1 MNVEF
6 LKLSPQT
13 VRVVR
18 GLPRE
23 LTQAG
28 TAAHQ
33 EAVFRAAEVADVD
46 LVATDLV
53 AAELAGAAAGR
64 ILMAKVAFLGLGVM
78 GYPMA
83 GHLKTKGGHHVTVY
97 NRTPAK
103 AEKWVAQ
110 FGGRSAS
117 TPRAAAEGQEFVM
130 ACVGNDH
137 DLREV
142 TLGANGA
149 FHGVGKGAVFVDH
162 TTASAEIAREL
173 HAAARR
179 GGFDAVDAPV
189 SGGQAGAE
197 NGALTV
203 MCGGDAEP
211 FGRAEKIIAAYARAC
226 NLMGDSGAGQ
236 LAKMCN
242 QICIAGLVQGL
253 AEALHFAK
261 RADLDIEKLIAT
273 ISKGAAQSWQM
284 ENRYKTMAAGKF
296 DFGFAV
302 DWMRKDL
309 GICLAEA
316 RRNGAHLPVTAL
328 VDQFYSE
335 VQKMGGKRWDTSS
348 LIALLDR

>member
-1 MNVEF
+1 
-6 LKLSPQT
+6 
-13 VRVVR
+13 
-18 GLPRE
+18 
-23 LTQAG
+23 
-28 TAAHQ
+28 
-33 EAVFRAAEVADVD
+33 
-46 LVATDLV
+46 
-53 AAELAGAAAGR
+53 
-64 ILMAKVAFLGLGVM
+64 MAKVAFLGLGVM

-83 GHLKTKGGHHVTVY
+83 GHLKTKGGHEVTVY
-97 NRTPAK
+97 NRTAAK

-110 FGGRSAS
+110 FGGRQAP
-117 TPRAAAEGQEFVM
+117 TPRRAAEGQDFVM
-130 ACVGNDH
+130 ACVGNDN

-142 TLGANGA
+142 TLGAEGA

-173 HAAARR
+173 HGGAAAR
-179 GGFDAVDAPV
+179 GFAAIDAPV

-203 MCGGDAEP
+203 MCGGEAP
-211 FGRAEKIIAAYARAC
+211 AFARAEKIIASYARAC
-226 NLMGDSGAGQ
+226 NLMGPPGSGQ

-261 RADLDIEKLIAT
+261 RAGLDVEKLIAT

-284 ENRYKTMAAGKF
+284 ENRYKTMTAGKF

-309 GICLAEA
+309 GICFAEA
-316 RRNGAHLPVTAL
+316 RRNGAHLPVAAL
-328 VDQFYSE
+328 VDQFYSQ
-335 VQKMGGKRWDTSS
+335 VQEMGGRRWDTSS
-348 LIALLDR
+348 LIALLER